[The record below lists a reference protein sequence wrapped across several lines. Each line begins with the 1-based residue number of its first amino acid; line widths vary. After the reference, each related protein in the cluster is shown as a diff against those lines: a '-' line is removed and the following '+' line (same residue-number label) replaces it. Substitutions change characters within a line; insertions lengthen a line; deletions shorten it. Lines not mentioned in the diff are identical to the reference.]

1 MGGPVDLTLQDIALR
16 LAAAVGF
23 GMLLGLD
30 RELRGKSAGMRTHM
44 LVALG
49 AALTAL
55 VSLALYEDL
64 LAANPDTRAD
74 PLRIIEGVIGGIGF
88 LGAGAIIRGGG
99 NVRGMT
105 SAANIW
111 LCGAIGL
118 ACGVGFFRLA
128 GMAFVFTFVILTV
141 LQFFEKLAKAPE
153 RKDSPSGDT

>member
-1 MGGPVDLTLQDIALR
+1 MIGFLDLAFGEVILR
-16 LAAAVGF
+16 LGTAVLF
-23 GMLLGLD
+23 GLVLGLD

-49 AALTAL
+49 SALTAIVAL
-55 VSLALYEDL
+55 QLYEDL

-88 LGAGAIIRGGG
+88 LGAGAIIRGGN

-118 ACGVGFFRLA
+118 ACGVGYYLLA
-128 GMAFVFTFVILTV
+128 GVAFIFTFVILTV
-141 LQFFEKLAKAPE
+141 LQFFEKMV
-153 RKDSPSGDT
+153 PSRDKKNKNPSDI

>member
-1 MGGPVDLTLQDIALR
+1 MALSLEEIALR

-44 LVALG
+44 LIGLG

-55 VSLALYEDL
+55 VSLGLYEDL

-74 PLRIIEGVIGGIGF
+74 PLRIIEGIIGGIAF
-88 LGAGAIIRGGG
+88 LGAGAIIRGGE

-118 ACGVGFFRLA
+118 ACGVGYYRLA

-141 LQFFEKLAKAPE
+141 LQFFEKLAVE
-153 RKDSPSGDT
+153 RKKKDTSFKDN